1 MLPLDIE
8 ELDMCGNKL
17 AKIKGFSHHKKLCK
31 LDLRRNQ
38 IMEIYDTNRD
48 MSFWHIDTFDETFF
62 NNEDPYKH
70 LLACYFCT
78 QHLRQP
84 PEEVFTRWLQ
94 SVQTYFKDLA
104 LSKRVRYSR
113 KR

>member
-1 MLPLDIE
+1 METNWL
-8 ELDMCGNKL
+8 KL
-17 AKIKGFSHHKKLCK
+17 RGFLITKNYVNWISGEIKLWKSMIPTETCHSG
-31 LDLRRNQ
+31 
-38 IMEIYDTNRD
+38 IYNT
-48 MSFWHIDTFDETFF
+48 IDETFF

-84 PEEVFTRWLQ
+84 PEEVFTHGLQ

-104 LSKRVRYSR
+104 LSKRVRHSR